1 VVSHFHLRLF
11 AATIP
16 FMQLA
21 LVAHH
26 ETETNLRLVEAAPA
40 GVTMEIVRPS
50 ATIGR
55 LGSGD
60 AALARLDVLRTI
72 DGIEPGSWE
81 LARLE
86 AEGVRVLNR
95 LRTLASTHDKLRTA
109 NVLATAGVP
118 HPRTTH
124 VTAPQLGTRLEP
136 PFVVKPRFG
145 SWGRDVELCR
155 TRAEAQ
161 ALLEHL
167 TTRPWF
173 RKQGVLVQ
181 ELVPPLGYDLRI
193 VVAAGT
199 VVGAVRRVAADGEW
213 RTNIA
218 LGGHREAVMPPLGA
232 RELALAAASAAEADL
247 VGVDLL
253 PTRDGGWVVIE
264 LNGAVEFNDTYS
276 LERNVFAAAAQAL
289 VSAAFGPRHEPLV
302 ATA

>member
-1 VVSHFHLRLF
+1 
-11 AATIP
+11 
-16 FMQLA
+16 MQLA
-21 LVAHH
+21 LVAHR
-26 ETETNLRLVEAAPA
+26 ETETNLRLAEAAPA
-40 GVTMEIVRPS
+40 GVKMEIVRPS

-55 LGSGD
+55 LGHGD
-60 AALARLDVLRTI
+60 AALARLDVLPTV

-109 NVLATAGVP
+109 GVLAAAGVP
-118 HPRTTH
+118 HPATMH
-124 VTAPQLGTRLEP
+124 VTAPQLGTRLAP
-136 PFVVKPRFG
+136 PFVVKPRYG

-167 TTRPWF
+167 TIRPWF

-181 ELVPPLGYDLRI
+181 ELVPPLGYDVRI
-193 VVAAGT
+193 IVAAGE

-218 LGGHREAVMPPLGA
+218 LGGHREPVLPPLAA
-232 RELALAAASAAEADL
+232 RELALAAAHAAEADL

-253 PTRDGGWVVIE
+253 PTREGGWVVIE

-276 LERNVFAAAAQAL
+276 LDRNVFVAAAEAL
-289 VSAAFGPRHEPLV
+289 VAAAFRPRDEPLV